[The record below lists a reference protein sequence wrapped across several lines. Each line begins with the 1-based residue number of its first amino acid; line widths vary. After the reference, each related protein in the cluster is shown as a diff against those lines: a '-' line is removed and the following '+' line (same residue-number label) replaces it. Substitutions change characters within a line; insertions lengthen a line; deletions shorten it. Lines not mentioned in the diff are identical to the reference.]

1 MDVAG
6 CLKLTDAAVI
16 SLAQECNRTLTRLNL
31 SGCDLISDE
40 AVIFLAKTCLSL
52 QLLDL
57 RRCISVSPLACY
69 SLQCLN
75 ANLQVLYNQ

>member
-16 SLAQECNRTLTRLNL
+16 SLAQECNRLNL